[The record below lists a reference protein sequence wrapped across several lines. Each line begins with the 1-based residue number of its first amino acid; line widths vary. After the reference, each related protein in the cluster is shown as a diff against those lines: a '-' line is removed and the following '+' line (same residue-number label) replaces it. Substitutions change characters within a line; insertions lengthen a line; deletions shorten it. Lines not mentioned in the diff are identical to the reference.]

1 MVSVKSTNDLV
12 KGWSKRLKNGEN
24 KMQLLASINDSL
36 EQLFASF
43 WNDPFEGMICLIDD
57 NEIPC
62 HPGEELEDCY
72 DLSEHDLSSE
82 DGVLKF
88 MKSVIEGQL
97 EECPTLHGADLGGT
111 LFSLRCDYWGQSGPE
126 FTEVDI
132 YEDRVCW
139 IKAFKDQGYL
149 LVPEILHGELIS
161 HTDEELLA
169 LYERRI

>member
-1 MVSVKSTNDLV
+1 VSVESINELIT
-12 KGWSKRLKNGEN
+12 GWSKRLKNGEN
-24 KMQLLASINDSL
+24 KMQLLASINESL
-36 EQLFASF
+36 EELFEGL
-43 WNDPFEGMICLIDD
+43 WNDSFEDMILLIDA

-62 HPGEELEDCY
+62 PPGDELEDCY

-82 DGVLKF
+82 GGVLKF

-97 EECPTLHGADLGGT
+97 EDCPTLHGADLDGT
-111 LFSLRCDYWGQSGPE
+111 LFSLRCDYWGQGGPE

-132 YEDRVCW
+132 YEDRVGW